1 MTAATGETG
10 WRALFA
16 RYGGW
21 IVLAVAAAAYFP
33 RFAKGAVGMT
43 VYPDGAA
50 CFLNNQPIISCAE
63 LFSYPPA
70 LAFFMTPFVPL
81 SMGWRNVIWY
91 AISIAA
97 TVGCYVLSERF
108 ARRLYPVADD
118 ARTLFWLR
126 AIVLVLSLKF
136 AQAVFV
142 YQAFDTLAFFII
154 LLGLSALS
162 QDRDRSAG
170 VWLALATAVKATPL
184 IFLPYLIFRRRFVAA
199 AVFVVALVLF
209 CFLPDLYTMAT
220 GARPHFFMDWIGVV
234 AGPALTP
241 GGSAGGQTFWDMW
254 MGQNLN
260 NQSFRGV
267 VQRLAAGT
275 DWSAGGRWVLLALNL
290 ALVAVCTA
298 MMFKSPRRNDH
309 VAIDGAI
316 LLIATLALSPITSRY
331 HFVLLILPYYLLVTA
346 AIHERGLRRVLVP
359 LLVVSFVL
367 LTGTSN
373 DLTGKALA
381 QFAFRY
387 GFLIAGS
394 MVLLG
399 GLAVLLWR
407 SLFTSPW
414 KGEVDRA

>member
-1 MTAATGETG
+1 
-10 WRALFA
+10 
-16 RYGGW
+16 
-21 IVLAVAAAAYFP
+21 
-33 RFAKGAVGMT
+33 
-43 VYPDGAA
+43 
-50 CFLNNQPIISCAE
+50 
-63 LFSYPPA
+63 
-70 LAFFMTPFVPL
+70 MTPFVPL

-126 AIVLVLSLKF
+126 AFVLLLSIKF

-142 YQAFDTLAFFII
+142 YQAFDTLAFLII
-154 LLGLSALS
+154 LLGLYALS
-162 QDRDRSAG
+162 FDRDRSGA
-170 VWLALATAVKATPL
+170 VLLALATSIKATPL
-184 IFLPYLIFRRRFVAA
+184 IFLPYLIFRRRFMAA
-199 AVFVVALVLF
+199 GVFTVALVFF
-209 CFLPDLYTMAT
+209 CFLPDLIIMAG
-220 GARPHFFMDWIGVV
+220 GAKPHFFLDWVGVV
-234 AGPALTP
+234 ASPALTP

-290 ALVAVCTA
+290 TLIAACTA

-331 HFVLLILPYYLLVTA
+331 HFVLLILPYYLLVAA
-346 AIHERGLRRVLVP
+346 AIYDRSLRRVLVP

-373 DLTGKALA
+373 DLTGKTLA
-381 QFAFRY
+381 QIAFRY

-399 GLAVLLWR
+399 GLGMLLWR
-407 SLFTSPW
+407 RPA
-414 KGEVDRA
+414 KI

>member
-1 MTAATGETG
+1 MTVAAGETG
-10 WRALFA
+10 WKAFFA

-21 IVLAVAAAAYFP
+21 IVLAVAVAAYFP

-50 CFLNNQPIISCAE
+50 CFLKNQPIISCAE

-70 LAFFMTPFVPL
+70 LAVFMTPFVPL

-91 AISIAA
+91 AISVAA
-97 TVGCYVLSERF
+97 TIGCYVLSERF
-108 ARRLYPVADD
+108 ARRLYPVADN

-126 AIVLVLSLKF
+126 VFVLLLSIKF

-154 LLGLSALS
+154 LLGLYALS
-162 QDRDRSAG
+162 QDRDRSGA
-170 VWLALATAVKATPL
+170 VLLALATSIKATPL
-184 IFLPYLIFRRRFVAA
+184 IFLPYLIFRRRFMAA
-199 AVFVVALVLF
+199 GVFTVALVFF
-209 CFLPDLYTMAT
+209 CFLPDLIVMAG
-220 GARPHFFMDWIGVV
+220 GAKPHFFLDWVGVV
-234 AGPALTP
+234 ASPALTP

-290 ALVAVCTA
+290 TLIAACTA

-331 HFVLLILPYYLLVTA
+331 HFVLLILPYTLLVAA
-346 AIHERGLRRVLVP
+346 AIYDRGLRRVLVP

-381 QFAFRY
+381 QIAFRY
-387 GFLIAGS
+387 GFLIGGS

-399 GLAVLLWR
+399 GLGVVLWR
-407 SLFTSPW
+407 SFFTSPLH
-414 KGEVDRA
+414 GEVDRA